1 MPRVNHEI
9 LRWAR
14 ETASLTLEEATKKL
28 DLNEARGVSA
38 VDRLVALETGE
49 TEPTRPMIV
58 KMVKQYRRPLLVFY
72 MSAPPKKG
80 DRGQDFRTLPDGYS
94 TADNALLDALIR
106 DVQARQSM
114 VRAILEDE
122 EEVEKLPFIGSA
134 NMSDGVPSVLAS
146 IQDTLRIERAELYAQ
161 PSPSDAFTLLR
172 NKVEA
177 VGVFVLLIGNL
188 GSHHTAIDLD
198 IYRGFARADDIA
210 PFVII
215 NDQDARSAWL
225 FTLLHELVHLW
236 LGQTGVSGA
245 RAETTI
251 EHFCNDVAG
260 EFLLPNQEFAEF
272 DIDDKSDLKTTQVRI
287 SEYARERNL
296 SSSMVAYKLF
306 RRGSISQQTWEQL
319 SRTFRQLWL
328 DGRVEQR
335 ERARESN
342 QQGPTYYIVR
352 KHRLGGTLIEF
363 VRRMVASGE
372 ITTSKAGK
380 VLGIK
385 AKNVQVLFNTGR
397 LT

>member
-14 ETASLTLEEATKKL
+14 ETAGLTLEEATIKL

-49 TEPTRPMIV
+49 IEPTRPTIV
-58 KMVKQYRRPLLVFY
+58 KMAKQYHRPLLVFY

-80 DRGQDFRTLPDGYS
+80 NRGQDFRTLPDGYS

-114 VRAILEDE
+114 VRAMLEDE
-122 EEVEKLPFIGSA
+122 EEAEKLPFIGSA
-134 NMSDGVPSVLAS
+134 NMSGGVSAVLAS
-146 IQDTLRIERAELYAQ
+146 IQDTLRVDHTELYAQ
-161 PSPSDAFTLLR
+161 RTPSDAFSLMR
-172 NKVEA
+172 RKVEA
-177 VGVFVLLIGNL
+177 VGIFVLLIGNL
-188 GSHHTAIDLD
+188 GSYHTAIDLD
-198 IYRGFARADDIA
+198 IYRGFALADDIA
-210 PFVII
+210 PFIII

-251 EHFCNDVAG
+251 ERFCNDIAG

-272 DIDDKSDLKTTQVRI
+272 DIGDKSDLIAAQLQI
-287 SEYARERNL
+287 SEYAKQRNL

-306 RRGSISQQTWEQL
+306 RRGSITQQAWEQL
-319 SRTFRQLWL
+319 NRAFRQLWL
-328 DGRVEQR
+328 DGRLEQR
-335 ERARESN
+335 ERARESK
-342 QQGPTYYIVR
+342 PKIDYYIVR
-352 KHRLGGTLIEF
+352 KQRLGVTLIEF
-363 VRRMVASGE
+363 VRSMVASGE

-380 VLGIK
+380 VLGLK
-385 AKNVQVLFNTGR
+385 AKKVELLFNAAGR
-397 LT
+397 

>member
-1 MPRVNHEI
+1 MKYFVG
-9 LRWAR
+9 L
-14 ETASLTLEEATKKL
+14 ETAGLTLEEATKKL

-58 KMVKQYRRPLLVFY
+58 KMAKQYRRPLLVFY

-80 DRGQDFRTLPDGYS
+80 NRGQDFRTFPDGYS

-122 EEVEKLPFIGSA
+122 EEAEKLPFIGSA
-134 NMSDGVPSVLAS
+134 NMSDGVPTVLAS
-146 IQDTLRIERAELYAQ
+146 IQDTLRVDQAELYAQ
-161 PSPSDAFTLLR
+161 RSPSDAFTLMR

-198 IYRGFARADDIA
+198 IYRGFALGDDIA

-245 RAETTI
+245 QAKTTI

-272 DIDDKSDLKTTQVRI
+272 DIDDKSDLETAQLRI

-319 SRTFRQLWL
+319 SRAFRQLWL

-352 KHRLGGTLIEF
+352 KHRLGGILIEF

-397 LT
+397 LI